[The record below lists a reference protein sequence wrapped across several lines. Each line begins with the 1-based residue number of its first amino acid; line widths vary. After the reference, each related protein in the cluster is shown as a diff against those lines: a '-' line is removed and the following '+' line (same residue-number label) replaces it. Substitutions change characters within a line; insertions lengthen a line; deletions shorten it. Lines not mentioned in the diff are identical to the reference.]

1 MDISHW
7 SMNQIMQLPDFVFG
21 RQLCISQYIGTAAGV
36 ESYFKMKQQL
46 PDWFVVW
53 SILVEAEKHSAATWV
68 NMSLRLGDWATA
80 PANWKELDRLIRDK
94 GSVEQ
99 TYDWHLP
106 AVGLKHITGLRELV
120 NGKGR
125 HIIGLIK
132 MVSETGSVESMVS
145 VFITPVP
152 REAPDWLVKV

>member
-1 MDISHW
+1 MDISGW
-7 SMNQIMQLPDFVFG
+7 PMSQIMQLPDFVFG
-21 RQLCISQYIGTAAGV
+21 RQQCISQYIGTSAAV
-36 ESYFKMKQQL
+36 VSYFKMKQEL

-53 SILVEAEKHSAATWV
+53 SILVEGEKHSAATWI
-68 NMSLRLGDWATA
+68 NLSLRLGGPDSV
-80 PANWKELDRLIRDK
+80 PANIKDFDRLIRDK

-125 HIIGLIK
+125 FIIGLIK
-132 MVSETGSVESMVS
+132 MVGETGTVESMVS